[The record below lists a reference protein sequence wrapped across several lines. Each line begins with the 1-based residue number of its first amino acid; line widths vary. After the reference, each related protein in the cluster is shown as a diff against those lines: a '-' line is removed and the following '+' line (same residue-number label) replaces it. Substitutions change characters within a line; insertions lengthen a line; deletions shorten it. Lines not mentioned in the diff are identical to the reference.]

1 MAVAEGPEEAQLRR
15 GLGLRT
21 TVATSSGL
29 AFSAF
34 NYLGAVTVALFVAGD
49 AAWLAILVAGL
60 LAVLAASAFGELN
73 SLYPSAAAIRVY
85 MKNSMDDRV
94 ALTIAL
100 TYMFTIVL
108 VIAADA
114 FIVGRALQYVL
125 FPDQVLLSF
134 PIIAALIGVAVVANL
149 RGVRIAGRVE
159 ELATY
164 TTLLVTT
171 VVAVLALAA
180 HGFQLHTPV
189 SGFFGGPHA
198 NPLAAVVA
206 GVFLFSAFEWV
217 TTTAEEVRSPKL
229 IPRSMLIALVLLYV
243 ATAAFAM
250 ALTSWFPDH
259 GFLRDKPYPQLLL
272 AQKALGTTGLVAMLA
287 CTGLTAI
294 NTFNGG
300 FLTASRF
307 IYATA
312 REGKL
317 PAALARLNDNAVPH
331 VSVIALGIASLAVA
345 TLVYASQSWLILVA
359 VGAALEGMIYAV
371 AAYCVIVLRRR
382 QPAMPRAI
390 RMPLGYVTPV
400 LALVVFAGLA
410 LAAAFTD
417 PSNPEGFSVVPLLAL
432 LAMAA
437 LAAGYVLAWMPRVER
452 AFAARAAR
460 VPRRP
465 GRPAPPAGD

>member
-1 MAVAEGPEEAQLRR
+1 MALRR

-49 AAWLAILVAGL
+49 AAWLAILVAGVLTL
-60 LAVLAASAFGELN
+60 LAAVAFGELN

-85 MKNSMDDRV
+85 MKHSMNDRV

-114 FIVGRALQYVL
+114 FIVGRALQFVL

-134 PIIAALIGVAVVANL
+134 PIIAALIGIAVFANL
-149 RGVRIAGRVE
+149 RGVKIAGRVE
-159 ELATY
+159 EVATF
-164 TTLLVTT
+164 TTLGVTT
-171 VVAVLALAA
+171 IVALLALNA
-180 HGFQLHTPV
+180 HGFRLESPV
-189 SGFFGGPHA
+189 RGLFSGPHA

-217 TTTAEEVRSPKL
+217 TTTSEEVSSQKL
-229 IPRSMLIALVLLYV
+229 IPRAMLIALALLYV
-243 ATAAFAM
+243 ATASFAM

-272 AQKALGTTGLVAMLA
+272 AQKALGSAGLFAMLA

-312 REGKL
+312 REGQL
-317 PAALARLNDNAVPH
+317 PAFFARLNRNAVPH
-331 VSVIALGIASLAVA
+331 VPVITLGVASLAVA
-345 TLVYASQSWLILVA
+345 TLVYASQSWLVLVA
-359 VGAALEGMIYAV
+359 VGAALEAMIYAV

-382 QPAMPRAI
+382 EPAMPRAV

-400 LALVVFAGLA
+400 LALVIFSGLT

-417 PSNPEGFSVVPLLAL
+417 PNNPSGFSIVPLAAL
-432 LAMAA
+432 LLMAG
-437 LAAGYVLAWMPRVER
+437 LAGVYVWVGVPRVER
-452 AFAARAAR
+452 AHAAR
-460 VPRRP
+460 
-465 GRPAPPAGD
+465 GSE